1 MFRQR
6 TLKQTLSA
14 TRAGLVAAAALALVV
29 GTVGV
34 PLPTGRPKDR
44 SIAFPCM
51 DRACGCHDA
60 ADCKAHCCCFS
71 SDEKLAWAA
80 EHGVDAEPF
89 VDRSQCGDLPS
100 GDFSTVAADSLALEG
115 AGRSC
120 CHKQIAS
127 CCSSKGT
134 RLTGRPDATNAQ
146 EPACDRVNSDR
157 LLSISAYRQCNGF
170 GFLWSVLSAA
180 LAPPKPVGYEFEWL
194 MTGRVAP
201 WNAVTSSLS
210 FSPPTPPP
218 RA

>member
-6 TLKQTLSA
+6 TLKQTLGA
-14 TRAGLVAAAALALVV
+14 MRAGLVAAAALALVV

-51 DRACGCHDA
+51 DRACGCRDA

-80 EHGVDAEPF
+80 EHGVDSEPF

-100 GDFSTVAADSLALEG
+100 GNLLAFEG

-127 CCSSKGT
+127 CRSSDGT
-134 RLTGRPDATNAQ
+134 RLTGRPDAANAQ
-146 EPACDRVNSDR
+146 KPACDRVNSDR
-157 LLSISAYRQCNGF
+157 LISVSAYRQCNGF

-180 LAPPKPVGYEFEWL
+180 LAPPKPLEYEFECL
-194 MTGRVAP
+194 LTGRVAP
-201 WNAVTSSLS
+201 WNATTISIS